1 MSRAEVIIA
10 AGALETPK
18 LLMLSGLGELA
29 INPPPLNCPQVLL
42 DWSFCNSLHVVA
54 GPREHL
60 RRKRIPLMR
69 DLPAVGHSL
78 QDPVVCT
85 LGWLVKQPITF
96 DASVAVVRATTLPPP

>member
-18 LLMLSGLGELA
+18 LLMLSGLGELVIMHPSTA
-29 INPPPLNCPQVLL
+29 LKRCLMMLI
-42 DWSFCNSLHVVA
+42 DWSFCDSLHVVA

-85 LGWLVKQPITF
+85 LGWLVNQPITF
-96 DASVAVVRATTLPPP
+96 DASVAVVRATT